1 MNRPCPIRE
10 RIKSRIILTCALSL
24 PYAFDHIIQRHTRLN
39 FREQDKG
46 EVYFKIRKTTPL
58 RKLMEAYCDKQGV
71 AMGSTRFMFDEK
83 RLNPSQTAEQVGG
96 LRTASRGQTWFLN

>member
-1 MNRPCPIRE
+1 M
-10 RIKSRIILTCALSL
+10 SSL
-24 PYAFDHIIQRHTRLN
+24 PYIVDHLAHGHAWLT
-39 FREQDKG
+39 FHEQDKG

-83 RLNPSQTAEQVGG
+83 RLNPSQTAEQVGLHATG
-96 LRTASRGQTWFLN
+96 RERVRLLSQSQRRA